1 LILNSANAEELKLRL
16 KQQYHVDLVIQDK
29 ALKDIML
36 NSSFAKGTSLNE
48 VMHTIATFYNV
59 KYYITSSGQV
69 VLSE

>member
-1 LILNSANAEELKLRL
+1 
-16 KQQYHVDLVIQDK
+16 LVIQDK